1 MKKSELK
8 TPLIKKAGELNWVLG
23 VFLVALGVA
32 ICNRADLGISMIA
45 APAFI
50 LADAVHPLWSGFTVG
65 MAEYLVQ
72 GLIVI
77 ITCLICWR
85 FDWRYLLS
93 FLTAVIYGYVV
104 DMWMLIIGTEPFA
117 ELWLRWVMLIVGDIV
132 TCVGVAFFFRSYLPV
147 EAYELCVHE
156 IARVHK
162 LNMHHVKWVFDFSC
176 LAVSIILAFSIFG
189 DATTFDWATIYTH
202 SFHHIGLGT
211 IVTTLISAPLIRMAS
226 ALLRNLFGE
235 EPLFE
240 PIHKL
245 LLIGNKLSKKGDAPS
260 EPDDNDNTSEDAPLA
275 DSELCPTETN
285 EE

>member
-1 MKKSELK
+1 VKKLELK
-8 TPLIKKAGELNWVLG
+8 PPIIKKAGELNWLLG

-50 LADAVHPLWSGFTVG
+50 IADAIHPLWNGFTVG

-77 ITCLICWR
+77 FACLICWR

-104 DMWMLIIGTEPFA
+104 DMWMLIIGTEPFE

-132 TCVGVAFFFRSYLPV
+132 TCTGVAFFFRTYLPV
-147 EAYELCVHE
+147 EAYELFVHE
-156 IARVHK
+156 VSRVRKFNLHK
-162 LNMHHVKWVFDFSC
+162 VKWIFDFSC
-176 LAVSIILAFSIFG
+176 LAVSVILAFSIFG

-211 IVTTLISAPLIRMAS
+211 IVTTVISAPLINVISLVVRK
-226 ALLRNLFGE
+226 LFGE
-235 EPLFE
+235 DPIIK
-240 PIHKL
+240 PIHKI
-245 LLIGNKLSKKGDAPS
+245 LLIGGRLSTQVDETEMSVDESVDAV
-260 EPDDNDNTSEDAPLA
+260 
-275 DSELCPTETN
+275 DSTDVDSSKE
-285 EE
+285 

>member
-1 MKKSELK
+1 VKKLELK
-8 TPLIKKAGELNWVLG
+8 PPIIKKAGELNWLLG

-32 ICNRADLGISMIA
+32 ICNRANLGISMIA

-50 LADAVHPLWSGFTVG
+50 IADAIHPLWNGFTVG

-77 ITCLICWR
+77 LACLMCWR

-104 DMWMLIIGTEPFA
+104 DMWMLIIGTEPFE

-132 TCVGVAFFFRSYLPV
+132 TCTGVAFFFRTYLPV
-147 EAYELCVHE
+147 EAYELFVNE
-156 IARVHK
+156 VSRVRKFNLHK
-162 LNMHHVKWVFDFSC
+162 VKWIFDFSC
-176 LAVSIILAFSIFG
+176 LAVSVILAFSIFG

-211 IVTTLISAPLIRMAS
+211 IVTTVISAPLINVISLVVRK
-226 ALLRNLFGE
+226 LFGE
-235 EPLFE
+235 DPLIK
-240 PIHKL
+240 PIHKI
-245 LLIGNKLSKKGDAPS
+245 LLIGGRLSTQVDETEMPVDESVDAV
-260 EPDDNDNTSEDAPLA
+260 
-275 DSELCPTETN
+275 DSTDVDSSKE
-285 EE
+285 